1 MSRNLLY
8 IFLTVFFIAFLYL
21 EIRGIHHYADDFWFS
36 NEARTPD
43 IIKWLTIRYQTWSS
57 RTPIEF
63 ALLNVI
69 NHKLVWVIFNSF
81 FIALTTSSLAYVV
94 SNSKKEE
101 IYSALIFILII
112 IVTIK
117 KGFIKDGILWM
128 TGSINYLWP
137 FALSMAGFALLK
149 CITHENISNKK
160 SLVVPFFF
168 FLSSFSEQLVVV
180 NIILLTSSA
189 LVYRGTSQRIAM
201 ASLLAAAVAFTY
213 IILSPGN
220 TMRLHLETSRWNPDF
235 VNLSILEKITM
246 GLNLSYDQLFSVQ
259 PVALIF
265 IYLCLSLSFHKNLI
279 AKCLS
284 LLLLTLV
291 ISLTFIQEKSF
302 SIMEFDTIYQFSSI
316 NAISYFALAR
326 ATIVILIAISTTALL
341 FFYQKDR
348 KVAWSL
354 TATYI
359 TSYSGTV
366 MMGLSPTIYAS
377 GQRVLMV
384 SGMMFSA
391 LATYLI
397 IKTIKYI
404 KN

>member
-160 SLVVPFFF
+160 SLVVPFF
-168 FLSSFSEQLVVV
+168 
-180 NIILLTSSA
+180 
-189 LVYRGTSQRIAM
+189 
-201 ASLLAAAVAFTY
+201 
-213 IILSPGN
+213 
-220 TMRLHLETSRWNPDF
+220 
-235 VNLSILEKITM
+235 LSI
-246 GLNLSYDQLFSVQ
+246 
-259 PVALIF
+259 
-265 IYLCLSLSFHKNLI
+265 
-279 AKCLS
+279 
-284 LLLLTLV
+284 V
-291 ISLTFIQEKSF
+291 I
-302 SIMEFDTIYQFSSI
+302 
-316 NAISYFALAR
+316 
-326 ATIVILIAISTTALL
+326 
-341 FFYQKDR
+341 
-348 KVAWSL
+348 
-354 TATYI
+354 
-359 TSYSGTV
+359 
-366 MMGLSPTIYAS
+366 
-377 GQRVLMV
+377 
-384 SGMMFSA
+384 
-391 LATYLI
+391 
-397 IKTIKYI
+397 
-404 KN
+404 